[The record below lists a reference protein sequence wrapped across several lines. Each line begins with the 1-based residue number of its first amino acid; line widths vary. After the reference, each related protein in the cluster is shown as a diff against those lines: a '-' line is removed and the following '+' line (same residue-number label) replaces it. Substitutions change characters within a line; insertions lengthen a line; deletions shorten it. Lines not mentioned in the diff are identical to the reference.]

1 MKQSKSL
8 KSLIFLI
15 SPTTPHSA
23 FEIGRKYSDPTVMFL
38 EDIFTVH
45 ANLSGNPA
53 ISLPI
58 FIKQSGMPV
67 GFQVMADKFNEKQL
81 FYFQEHYKMKKQVRI
96 LLLIVVPKLLFTQ
109 IDIPYQNGERLEYA
123 ISFGGILNVGY
134 GDLEIKQQ
142 NKLEPEKLYIIGKGK
157 TALFLICFLKLEMFT

>member
-1 MKQSKSL
+1 MLGTFVLSAGYYDAYYTKAQKIRRIIYNETKQIFKEFD
-8 KSLIFLI
+8 FLI

-23 FEIGRKYSDPTVMFL
+23 FDIGRKYSDPTVMFL

-81 FYFQEHYKMKKQVRI
+81 F
-96 LLLIVVPKLLFTQ
+96 LFSRAL
-109 IDIPYQNGERLEYA
+109 QN
-123 ISFGGILNVGY
+123 
-134 GDLEIKQQ
+134 
-142 NKLEPEKLYIIGKGK
+142 EK
-157 TALFLICFLKLEMFT
+157 AS